1 MSKLTKAQKKR
12 LVKEILSKSK
22 KLYML
27 YDNPDILSTKDMA
40 AIEKLTSK
48 WLKRIG

>member
-12 LVKEILSKSK
+12 LVKEIISKSK
-22 KLYML
+22 KLYMA
-27 YDNPDILSTKDMA
+27 DFNPAILTVRDLD